1 MDFSEQKIKTGY
13 LFLFILLLTM
23 ISAQIISDRTIQSNV
38 DRRINIQD
46 SIENGL
52 SEAPYQYRVVKTILG
67 NAVELIVSK
76 FERDLEDSHVIS
88 YHIVI
93 FIVFFA
99 IYSLLFYYLRM
110 MFSDKTCMIGLLLL
124 QILIPLGITSIWE
137 EGDYITLLFYLIGFI
152 LMFKHKDQYL
162 LLVIFIGT
170 FNRDQIIFL
179 VVFYVAF
186 LIWEKRLF
194 TKRSIAIIVMLFIA
208 YFAAYM
214 SLRIYYGFRENKYV
228 TEIQTS
234 TNIAHWDEI
243 LGLWIEQVFVFVI
256 LAAFAFKKSN
266 LFFKISLL
274 SLILYVGIF
283 FFNSIMSQVAK
294 ILPAYLILIPMS
306 LQMLSGEKMKYFNE
320 PISDDQSVPQNS

>member
-1 MDFSEQKIKTGY
+1 MV
-13 LFLFILLLTM
+13 
-23 ISAQIISDRTIQSNV
+23 SAQIISDRTIQANV

-46 SIENGL
+46 SIESGI

-76 FERDLEDSHVIS
+76 FEHDPDDSHIIS

-93 FIVFFA
+93 FLVFFG
-99 IYSLLFYYLRM
+99 IYTLLFYYLRM

-124 QILIPLGITSIWE
+124 QLLIPLGITSIWE

-162 LLVIFIGT
+162 PLVIFIGT

-179 VVFYVAF
+179 GVFYVAF

-194 TKRSIAIIVMLFIA
+194 TKRSIAIILMFFIA

-214 SLRIYYGFRENKYV
+214 SLRIYYGFRENKYGM
-228 TEIQTS
+228 EIQTS

-243 LGLWIEQVFVFVI
+243 LGLWTEQVFVFVI
-256 LAAFAFKKSN
+256 LSAFAFKKSS
-266 LFFKISLL
+266 LFFKLSLL

-283 FFNSIMSQVAK
+283 FFNSILSQVAK

-306 LQMLSGEKMKYFNE
+306 LQMLTCEKMKYFE
-320 PISDDQSVPQNS
+320 EAESSDQSLQQKS

>member
-1 MDFSEQKIKTGY
+1 MNSGSQKIKNGY
-13 LFLFILLLTM
+13 LLLFILLLTM
-23 ISAQIISDRTIQSNV
+23 ISAQIVSDRTIQTNV
-38 DRRINIQD
+38 ERRINIQD
-46 SIENGL
+46 SIESGL
-52 SEAPYQYRVVKTILG
+52 SEAPYQFRVVKTILG

-76 FERDLEDSHVIS
+76 FEDDPEDSHIIS

-93 FIVFFA
+93 FLVFFG
-99 IYSLLFYYLRM
+99 IYTLLFYYLRM

-124 QILIPLGITSIWE
+124 QLIIPLGITSIWE
-137 EGDYITLLFYLIGFI
+137 EGDYITLLFYLVGFI

-162 LLVIFIGT
+162 PLVVFIGT

-179 VVFYVAF
+179 GVFYVAF

-194 TKRSIAIIVMLFIA
+194 TKRSIAIIIMFFIA

-214 SLRIYYGFRENKYV
+214 SLRIFYGFRENKYV
-228 TEIQTS
+228 TDIQTS

-256 LAAFAFKKSN
+256 LSAFAFKKSS
-266 LFFKISLL
+266 LFFKLSLL

-283 FFNSIMSQVAK
+283 FFNSILSQIAK

-306 LQMLSGEKMKYFNE
+306 LQILSGERMKYFDKLN
-320 PISDDQSVPQNS
+320 SDDLSAAEST